1 MKEKNEKEKE
11 GNKSTERTI
20 DKTLEGN
27 RLNNEGTKIKK
38 ENDKKVLNIP
48 KDNILDNSLYN
59 HNKVKKDPIINIT
72 KKELQTEY
80 LTEVNYIL
88 VKMLCLLLFSIISFA
103 QSLLILHNYKNY
115 SEVLLKEIFSAFLF
129 FNSIFLLFELYRE
142 GLRDQMRYV
151 IFRLFAVFLSLIF
164 ICYSLSEIMNT
175 YVIYNKIKLR
185 KEKCRK
191 NKALCGDTIVNNII
205 LILSIVDFIGIIYLF
220 NFPLWLGFR
229 SIKILLKKE
238 LEVLQKQ
245 LLENEKKNLTKNKNE
260 KNKSEDKLKGHAKS
274 E

>member
-88 VKMLCLLLFSIISFA
+88 VKILCLLLFSIISFA